1 MSVLKRVK
9 FRFPG
14 HGHGERP
21 QRVKYTNR
29 ASMLGKD
36 LRQPS
41 VCHRAFVQI
50 TAGQKHPVNR
60 LARVRWHGIL
70 RA

>member
-1 MSVLKRVK
+1 
-9 FRFPG
+9 
-14 HGHGERP
+14 
-21 QRVKYTNR
+21 
-29 ASMLGKD
+29 MLGKD